1 MISVNSE
8 LDPTEILRIDKHMT
22 CLVFMISLADY
33 DKQKKTLDTKS
44 EDESGDQNVTNGISN
59 DKKLSVQLK
68 NNNISG
74 LAEGMKLFDRICK
87 DLQSKTITIFLID
100 YQKYQ

>member
-1 MISVNSE
+1 MFNLYSLSGSQLKPLHKPIISNNSNWRV
-8 LDPTEILRIDKHMT
+8 L
-22 CLVFMISLADY
+22 
-33 DKQKKTLDTKS
+33 KS
-44 EDESGDQNVTNGISN
+44 EDESGDQNVTNGPSN